1 MGMGRDL
8 MEEKIL
14 SELDARCA
22 EINEKSIDGTTVL
35 QVNEFFD
42 LTVGSI
48 INNMLLGFRF
58 DERTKSRFLTM
69 KHMFDEGM
77 DKMTPLFFTL
87 PVWALQKFLAKDF
100 NSIIKDQFEI
110 IDYVSV
116 DAIKR
121 SRDFMNGDYE
131 IDPNNVEDIVDAFLL
146 KMKQNPK
153 SDVYDE
159 NNLKMLITDLWITG
173 QETTTTTLVSAFIQ
187 FLNNPQ
193 VMDTVQKE
201 LIKVTNG
208 GSRQLSLR
216 DKTET
221 PYLNATIAEVQRHA
235 SILNINFWRINN
247 EPTVI
252 GGHPV
257 DSGCLI
263 ASQLSALHTNE
274 KIFENPEKFNP
285 ERFIRNENLM
295 QQTIPFGIG
304 KRSCLGE
311 SLARA
316 ELYLII
322 GNLLLR
328 YNFESSGKMPSTRET
343 VPFGFAKRCEAFD
356 MKVTKI

>member
-1 MGMGRDL
+1 
-8 MEEKIL
+8 
-14 SELDARCA
+14 
-22 EINEKSIDGTTVL
+22 
-35 QVNEFFD
+35 
-42 LTVGSI
+42 
-48 INNMLLGFRF
+48 
-58 DERTKSRFLTM
+58 
-69 KHMFDEGM
+69 
-77 DKMTPLFFTL
+77 
-87 PVWALQKFLAKDF
+87 
-100 NSIIKDQFEI
+100 
-110 IDYVSV
+110 
-116 DAIKR
+116 
-121 SRDFMNGDYE
+121 
-131 IDPNNVEDIVDAFLL
+131 
-146 KMKQNPK
+146 
-153 SDVYDE
+153 
-159 NNLKMLITDLWITG
+159 MLITDLWITG

-316 ELYLII
+316 ELYLVKTFFDKLISKCIYFRSLETYYSAII
-322 GNLLLR
+322 LNLL
-328 YNFESSGKMPSTRET
+328 GKCHPLEKPFRLALPRDAKPST
-343 VPFGFAKRCEAFD
+343 
-356 MKVTKI
+356 